1 VIKEDSHRRRL
12 KWRLVVTQFC
22 RGRFGQVHR
31 RHNAAHN
38 DSGLLNYADHTASI
52 EIELP
57 PTPSIGKLIASPCM
71 TCAMT
76 LPRGQGVP
84 LAMSKIR
91 SENLA
96 PHLFAAHVL
105 RKEPDEEDEE
115 EEEDDGEEGEDDGE
129 EGEDDNEDDDEGYS
143 P

>member
-1 VIKEDSHRRRL
+1 
-12 KWRLVVTQFC
+12 
-22 RGRFGQVHR
+22 
-31 RHNAAHN
+31 
-38 DSGLLNYADHTASI
+38 
-52 EIELP
+52 
-57 PTPSIGKLIASPCM
+57 M

-115 EEEDDGEEGEDDGE
+115 EEDDGE

>member
-1 VIKEDSHRRRL
+1 
-12 KWRLVVTQFC
+12 
-22 RGRFGQVHR
+22 
-31 RHNAAHN
+31 
-38 DSGLLNYADHTASI
+38 
-52 EIELP
+52 
-57 PTPSIGKLIASPCM
+57 
-71 TCAMT
+71 MT

-115 EEEDDGEEGEDDGE
+115 EEEDDGEEGEDD
-129 EGEDDNEDDDEGYS
+129 NEDDDEGYS